1 MILHIDMDAFF
12 ASIEQAIN
20 PRLKGKPLIVGSRN
34 NKMHT
39 VVCAASYEAKAYGIS
54 SGMASKDAYQLC
66 PGLEFVP
73 AEQGKYIWTS
83 EQILELVKTYGFEV
97 SYASIDEFRIDIEN
111 GSQPF
116 TLAQTIQ
123 KQIEDRFH
131 ITASIGIAK
140 NCILAKLAS
149 KLKKPNGITILT
161 DENLIP
167 VLTQTPVQKLCGV
180 GKRSQEFFNSLGIQS
195 CLDLYE
201 KTPDF
206 LQRFAGKNGLNLYA
220 ALHANEH
227 FIQEAKDE
235 IPRSI
240 GHSYTLPKASKTPR
254 FIRSW
259 LRLLSEMVAERL
271 RQNNLISQTTH
282 LWLNGPE
289 IGNLTAQKTFEQ
301 ATNDGYEIY
310 ARAMKIMVK
319 IAPKPAFVRALGITS
334 SSLHEPHYPPLFTE
348 QKRREALIQAMDKI
362 NNKLGEGSIIPAI
375 ITLSRKFE

>member
-1 MILHIDMDAFF
+1 MDAFF

-34 NKMHT
+34 NKMYT

-66 PGLEFVP
+66 PNLEFVP
-73 AEQGKYIWTS
+73 AEQSKYIWTS
-83 EQILELVKTYGFEV
+83 EQIFEMVKTYGFEV
-97 SYASIDEFRIDIEN
+97 SYASIDEFRMDIDKEP
-111 GSQPF
+111 QPF
-116 TLAQTIQ
+116 ILAKTIQ

-149 KLKKPNGITILT
+149 KLKKPNGIAILT
-161 DENLIP
+161 EKNLTQA
-167 VLTQTPVQKLCGV
+167 LAQTPVQKLCGV
-180 GKRSQEFFNSLGIQS
+180 GKKSQTSFNSLGIQT

-206 LQRFAGKNGLNLYA
+206 LQRFSGKNGLNLYA
-220 ALHANEH
+220 ALHATEH
-227 FIQEAKDE
+227 FSQEIKEEA
-235 IPRSI
+235 PQSI
-240 GHSYTLPKASKTPR
+240 GHSYTLPRASKTPR
-254 FIRSW
+254 FIKSW

-271 RQNNLISQTTH
+271 RQKNLTSQTTH

-289 IGNLTAQKTFEQ
+289 IGNLMAQRTQEQ

-310 ARAMKIMVK
+310 ARTLRIMVK
-319 IAPKPAFVRALGITS
+319 IAPRPALVRALGITC
-334 SSLHEPHYPPLFTE
+334 SSLHTPDYPPLFTE
-348 QKRREALIQAMDKI
+348 QKRREALIKAMDKI
-362 NNKLGEGSIIPAI
+362 NTKLGEGSIIPAV
-375 ITLSRKFE
+375 ITLSRKIA